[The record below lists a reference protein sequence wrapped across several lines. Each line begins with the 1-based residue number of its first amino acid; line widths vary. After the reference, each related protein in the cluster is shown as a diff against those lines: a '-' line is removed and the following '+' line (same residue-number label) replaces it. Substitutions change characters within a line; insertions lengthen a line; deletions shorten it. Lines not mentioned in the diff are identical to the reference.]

1 MNDYCMSLQNFYMM
15 EADTI
20 SSDEA
25 AVNYS
30 LAGELVPEDEDQ
42 ISLQQYGHLL
52 RDDVAL
58 IIKEVLE
65 EHPIPFELKP
75 FQLVALHA
83 LGSVKKCLIVRDSVS
98 TKTQI

>member
-83 LGSVKKCLIVRDSVS
+83 LGSKKNVILISPTGS
-98 TKTQI
+98 G